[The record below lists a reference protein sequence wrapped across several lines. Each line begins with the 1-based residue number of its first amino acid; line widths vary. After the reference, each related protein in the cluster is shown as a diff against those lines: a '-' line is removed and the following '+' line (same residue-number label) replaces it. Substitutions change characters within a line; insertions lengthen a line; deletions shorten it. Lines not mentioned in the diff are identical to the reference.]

1 LVLPG
6 TFYLDESGSG
16 LFSEVGSGPIRSGSA
31 TLVTA
36 QMQGIQVAQFF
47 EEEAE
52 QCFLI
57 LLAHWV
63 NSHFKVIET
72 HGDI

>member
-1 LVLPG
+1 MNPDPVCSQRSDP
-6 TFYLDESGSG
+6 
-16 LFSEVGSGPIRSGSA
+16 VRIRN
-31 TLVTA
+31 TVVTA

-72 HGDI
+72 HGDT